1 MDSLNDTSHEYGYP
15 LHDLSVSLEFQ
26 QCMNKMFAALNDVN
40 RGDNLKHAIGVKLDR
55 YGDALR
61 ELRRAEDNMK
71 YFRQIVEAK
80 IKNTEKEQLDREREK
95 VVDY

>member
-1 MDSLNDTSHEYGYP
+1 MTELNEIGLP
-15 LHDLSVSLEFQ
+15 LHEMSVSLEMQ

-40 RGDNLKHAIGVKLDR
+40 SADRLEYAIGMKIDR

-61 ELRRAEDNMK
+61 EIRRAEDNVK
-71 YFRQIVEAK
+71 YFRQIIEAK
-80 IKNTEKEQLDREREK
+80 IKNTEQLQLDREREK

>member
-1 MDSLNDTSHEYGYP
+1 MSSLNDKSHEYGYP
-15 LHDLSVSLEFQ
+15 LHDLSVSLELQ
-26 QCMNKMFAALNDVN
+26 QCMNRMFAALNDVN
-40 RGDNLKHAIGVKLDR
+40 SGDRLEYAIGIKIDR

-61 ELRRAEDNMK
+61 EIRRAEDNIK

-80 IKNTEKEQLDREREK
+80 IKNTEQLQLDREREK

>member
-1 MDSLNDTSHEYGYP
+1 MSELKKYDYP
-15 LHDLSVSLEFQ
+15 MHDFSVSLEFQ
-26 QCMNKMFAALNDVN
+26 QCMNRMFVALNDVN
-40 RGDNLKHAIGVKLDR
+40 MGDKHEYAIGMKLDR

-71 YFRQIVEAK
+71 VFRQIVEAK

-95 VVDY
+95 VVD